1 MLGSGDTLVCY
12 EASAEHMTESYEVH
26 EHPEL
31 HEPVLVVML
40 QGWIDAGNA
49 AANAMTVLDS
59 QLSARLIASFH
70 PDKFIDHRARRP
82 VLQIRDGV
90 NVGLQWPEIV
100 LKAGKDAEGRDALL
114 LMGAEPDMNWH
125 AFCDATVELAAQ
137 FEVSMMV
144 GLGAYPI
151 AVPHSRP
158 SRLSVSASNE
168 TLAQRASYFRNSVDV
183 PAGISAALEEALAAS
198 GIPTIGLWAQIPHY
212 ISASPYPGGSVALL
226 GGLADVANLATDC
239 TSVEEEAA
247 TLRQWLDEKVTTNT
261 EHVAMVRQLEEAWDA
276 EIAPTPSLIDNG
288 PLPSGDELAA
298 ELERF
303 LREQG

>member
-1 MLGSGDTLVCY
+1 
-12 EASAEHMTESYEVH
+12 MTESFEVH

-31 HEPVLVVML
+31 HAPVLVVML

-49 AANAMTVLDS
+49 AANAMTMLDS
-59 QLSARLIASFH
+59 QLSARPVASFH

-90 NVGLQWPEIV
+90 NIGLQWPEIV
-100 LKAGKDAEGRDALL
+100 LKAGKDNEGRDALL

-125 AFCDATVELAAQ
+125 LFCDATVELAAQ
-137 FEVSMMV
+137 FDVSMMV

-168 TLAQRASYFRNSVDV
+168 ALAKRASNFRNSVDV

-212 ISASPYPGGSVALL
+212 ISASPYPAGAVALL
-226 GGLADVANLATDC
+226 GGLADLANIATDC
-239 TSVEEEAA
+239 TTIEQEASN
-247 TLRQWLDEKVTTNT
+247 LRDWLDEKVSSNP
-261 EHVAMVRQLEEAWDA
+261 EHITMVQQLEAAWDSELTPA
-276 EIAPTPSLIDNG
+276 PSLTDNG

>member
-1 MLGSGDTLVCY
+1 
-12 EASAEHMTESYEVH
+12 MTESYEVH

-168 TLAQRASYFRNSVDV
+168 KLARRASYFRNSVDV
-183 PAGISAALEEALAAS
+183 PAGIERGAGRGAGRLRHPDDRSLGADSALHL
-198 GIPTIGLWAQIPHY
+198 G
-212 ISASPYPGGSVALL
+212 VALPRGL
-226 GGLADVANLATDC
+226 GG
-239 TSVEEEAA
+239 AA
-247 TLRQWLDEKVTTNT
+247 GWAGRCGQPRDGLHLR
-261 EHVAMVRQLEEAWDA
+261 
-276 EIAPTPSLIDNG
+276 
-288 PLPSGDELAA
+288 
-298 ELERF
+298 
-303 LREQG
+303 